1 MGVMDAVEKILG
13 AMSRES
19 MRLQDE
25 LRRIER
31 HRTAID
37 AEFQVLPDPPVALTL
52 EVSEPKG

>member
-1 MGVMDAVEKILG
+1 MDAVEKILG